1 MAIHGISCMLSS
13 VDRLDHRPN
22 ILQDTEVKRLLVID
36 RLAGQTAKNR
46 ALTENNWKSVDR
58 HQIVRHSYND

>member
-22 ILQDTEVKRLLVID
+22 ILQGTEVERVLVID
-36 RLAGQTAKNR
+36 RLAGQTANNR
-46 ALTENNWKSVDR
+46 ALTAL
-58 HQIVRHSYND
+58 